1 MLLQE
6 YSVKVI
12 ISHISTICVERFD
25 IISFISKMLIV
36 FYSVQ
41 TTLGRVKNNFANNWV
56 AIKGVNTNDFVIVI
70 VREEMSDNRPI
81 AIMKFNFF
89 LLH

>member
-12 ISHISTICVERFD
+12 VTHISTICVEWFD

-41 TTLGRVKNNFANNWV
+41 TTLGIVKNNFANNWV

>member
-1 MLLQE
+1 
-6 YSVKVI
+6 
-12 ISHISTICVERFD
+12 
-25 IISFISKMLIV
+25 MLIV

-41 TTLGRVKNNFANNWV
+41 TTLGIVKNNFANNWV